1 MGRLPGDK
9 EAPRNAVFDYE
20 PCDACKAKFAQGIV
34 MYEVS
39 GPEHAYT
46 PTGNHAVVE
55 ESAVRELITPPE
67 LAERVIEYRAAYLSA
82 DSWQKLFGKEA

>member
-20 PCDACKAKFAQGIV
+20 PCDACKAKFDQGIAFF
-34 MYEVS
+34 EVD
-39 GPEHAYT
+39 GEERDCK
-46 PTGNHAVVE
+46 PTGNFAVVK